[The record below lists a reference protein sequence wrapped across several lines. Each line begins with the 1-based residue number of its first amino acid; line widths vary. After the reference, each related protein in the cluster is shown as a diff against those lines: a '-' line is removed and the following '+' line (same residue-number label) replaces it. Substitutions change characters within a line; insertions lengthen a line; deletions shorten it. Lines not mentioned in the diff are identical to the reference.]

1 MNKIGLYYNI
11 HNFALLRIDTI
22 HITKIVFYCII
33 VILAPTTKSLTSIV
47 RSVWILALALV
58 LLPVQY

>member
-47 RSVWILALALV
+47 RSV
-58 LLPVQY
+58 